1 MPELIS
7 LSLLASYRVFTSG
20 SRRSDA
26 RRFSDSAR
34 VAREP
39 FLLGLRFRL
48 RIVGSP
54 CFVDFLPVVSRGV
67 SRKSRRRCRC
77 RPIHR
82 LIDRSRAEL
91 YASNF
96 RGIKENKGDETV
108 TLVMRVHRGK
118 SCLTFSASY
127 SGIRRSLYL
136 QNGKRGR
143 EKYLC
148 YLTLLFIFCDCSDDL
163 YTLPL
168 FIRFVVHKER
178 EDRGNTRSRE
188 ARNMNNES
196 FNSLPYCQFFR

>member
-26 RRFSDSAR
+26 RRFCDSAR
-34 VAREP
+34 VVREP

-54 CFVDFLPVVSRGV
+54 WFVDFLPVVSRGV

-118 SCLTFSASY
+118 SCLTLSASY
-127 SGIRRSLYL
+127 SGIRQSIFTKWKER
-136 QNGKRGR
+136 KR
-143 EKYLC
+143 KVS
-148 YLTLLFIFCDCSDDL
+148 LLFDIIVYFLRTSISIVPTIFTIFFFFFYSLCGAQG
-163 YTLPL
+163 T
-168 FIRFVVHKER
+168 R
-178 EDRGNTRSRE
+178 RSRE
-188 ARNMNNES
+188 HAIEGS
-196 FNSLPYCQFFR
+196 